1 MANSGRGRK
10 SDFVFQL
17 KGFHDCVSLLDQGS
31 RDILLEPSPIARK
44 RDRQTTKVVKNLTLI
59 VRTALAYKAEVNSP
73 AYAQII
79 ASDVGISMAA
89 RHPERIEQILRF
101 YVNARQYRTEIT
113 QFKKSKHSI
122 LTKLFEEL
130 LQLKASYPMYVGNN
144 PDDLNRLREGWRSL
158 LASPISID
166 LCVDLCNVELVKSFQ
181 QKHPDSALHD
191 LSALMETGRSP
202 IELGWLSEGPIPGF
216 LAHMN
221 VEGDK
226 AETQAV
232 ISTAK
237 HALESGDSK
246 PNKAPNKRQRLN
258 PVDFK
263 QEKSPERLHQSDPYA
278 VYANDTDQPG
288 MEAGITRNMLV
299 PETHGARAKHI
310 PASNTADS
318 SRVASL
324 VSNNNVH
331 PASSA
336 PTTRPDNETSNRG
349 LSEKDKT
356 VKRLETALE
365 EHVNLINNKDTFIKH
380 VEKSLKLKDAIIQK
394 QDSVI
399 ETLRAT
405 ITERDDTI
413 EQRNDKISRLE
424 MTNNKAL
431 ELEQELKKDLED
443 QSKVIKSKNAII
455 KQKLANI
462 ATKDKK
468 TNKRKQQLAAGGN
481 NSDNT
486 RLKGL
491 EKKVAKL
498 ERGMKASR

>member
-1 MANSGRGRK
+1 
-10 SDFVFQL
+10 
-17 KGFHDCVSLLDQGS
+17 
-31 RDILLEPSPIARK
+31 
-44 RDRQTTKVVKNLTLI
+44 
-59 VRTALAYKAEVNSP
+59 
-73 AYAQII
+73 
-79 ASDVGISMAA
+79 
-89 RHPERIEQILRF
+89 
-101 YVNARQYRTEIT
+101 
-113 QFKKSKHSI
+113 
-122 LTKLFEEL
+122 
-130 LQLKASYPMYVGNN
+130 MYIGNN
-144 PDDLNRLREGWRSL
+144 PDDLNRLREEWRSL
-158 LASPISID
+158 LASPISND
-166 LCVDLCNVELVKSFQ
+166 LCVDLCNVEFVKSFQ
-181 QKHPDSALHD
+181 QKHPDTAFHD

-216 LAHMN
+216 LGHIN

-246 PNKAPNKRQRLN
+246 SNKAPNKRQRLN
-258 PVDFK
+258 PVESK
-263 QEKSPERLHQSDPYA
+263 QEKSPERLLQSDPYA

-288 MEAGITRNMLV
+288 MEARITRNMLV
-299 PETHGARAKHI
+299 PATHGARAKHI

-318 SRVASL
+318 ARVASL
-324 VSNNNVH
+324 IRNNNVH
-331 PASSA
+331 PAPSA
-336 PTTRPDNETSNRG
+336 PTTRPDNDTSNRS
-349 LSEKDKT
+349 LSGKDKK

-365 EHVNLINNKDTFIKH
+365 EHVNLIKNKDTFIKH

-399 ETLRAT
+399 EILRAT

-424 MTNNKAL
+424 MTNDKAL
-431 ELEQELKKDLED
+431 EFGQALKKDLED
-443 QSKVIKSKNAII
+443 QSKVMKSKEAII

-462 ATKDKK
+462 ARKDKK
-468 TNKRKQQLAAGGN
+468 TNKRKQQLVAGEN

-498 ERGMKASR
+498 ERDMKASR